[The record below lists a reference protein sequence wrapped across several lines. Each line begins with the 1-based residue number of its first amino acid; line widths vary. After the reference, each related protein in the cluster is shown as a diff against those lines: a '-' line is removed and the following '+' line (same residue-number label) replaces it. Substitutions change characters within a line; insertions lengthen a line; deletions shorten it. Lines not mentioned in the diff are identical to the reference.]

1 VTDFELSRRARRDLL
16 GHADALSDYSERA
29 ALDFI
34 ETMEAAFVQ
43 LEEFP
48 ESGSGRPELGP
59 GIRALTRGMW
69 VVLYSYRGGRID
81 IVRILDG
88 RRRPPSVRDLGR

>member
-1 VTDFELSRRARRDLL
+1 MTDFELSRRARRDLL

-48 ESGSGRPELGP
+48 ESGSGGPNSGQASEHSPEACGSCFTVTV
-59 GIRALTRGMW
+59 AVESTSFE
-69 VVLYSYRGGRID
+69 Y
-81 IVRILDG
+81 
-88 RRRPPSVRDLGR
+88 